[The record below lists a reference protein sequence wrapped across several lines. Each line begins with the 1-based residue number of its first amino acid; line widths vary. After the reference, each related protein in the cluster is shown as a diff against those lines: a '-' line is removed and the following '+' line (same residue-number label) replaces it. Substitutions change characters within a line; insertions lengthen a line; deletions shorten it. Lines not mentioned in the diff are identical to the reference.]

1 MKLFDLYVVITPAHE
16 EQPPNVR
23 IACLL
28 VSGTRDTAT
37 VFPRDCIT
45 IIGYWAKQ
53 NLRASHGPGY
63 CFIDDPRSERRH
75 HVRKTSTVK
84 TTRNRA
90 VIGKGFPISN
100 AVPTGMVVVLVSIW
114 KR

>member
-1 MKLFDLYVVITPAHE
+1 MKLFDLYVVITPSHE
-16 EQPPNVR
+16 EQPPKVR
-23 IACLL
+23 IACPL
-28 VSGTRDTAT
+28 VNDIRDTAT
-37 VFPRDCIT
+37 FVPLEAIE
-45 IIGYWAKQ
+45 IIRYWAKQ

-63 CFIDDPRSERRH
+63 CLIDDPRSESRH
-75 HVRKTSTVK
+75 HVKKTSTVK

-90 VIGKGFPISN
+90 VIGKGFPIST